1 MNQDIMGQLQ
11 KLLADP
17 ETAEK
22 LQQTLETLGV
32 APETPPKQEEPEENL
47 QKVKQA
53 YERVNSG
60 GDPRVS
66 LLKALKPY
74 MNQTRS
80 AQLDTAV
87 KFLGLTK
94 ISGLL
99 KELQ

>member
-1 MNQDIMGQLQ
+1 MNQDFMGQLQ

-32 APETPPKQEEPEENL
+32 APETPPKQEESEENL

-53 YERVNSG
+53 YEQVNSG
-60 GDPRVS
+60 ADPRVS

-80 AQLDTAV
+80 VQLDTAV